1 MELELL
7 HQASKHTINVSDDID
22 LFRLQ
27 ITSLTGIN
35 PENQTIVFCHTHTTT
50 TTIGD
55 GTTTTNTTTR
65 TVTLPSSSTAVTPP
79 APYTASFA
87 DVLQL
92 LQSQSSSS
100 SGTAVVV
107 ACLLHPY
114 VNASDGNVMN
124 PDDDV
129 DESNEQAC
137 AVAAFIGPLKMQEL
151 AQGVAGFMSRQKES
165 QFYRRL
171 ENASKHVQMYEDA
184 DLQRYALSKI
194 PLADL
199 FIKAVND
206 TSNSK
211 LSFGDHL
218 IRHFGH
224 WFRHTFFTWMNGIK
238 CEA

>member
-114 VNASDGNVMN
+114 VNASN
-124 PDDDV
+124 PDDDDV